1 MAASLPL
8 TFSGSVAVVTGA
20 GSGIGA
26 ATAEL
31 LTSAGL
37 DVLGVDVVTP
47 EDGVPSERAR
57 RFVSA
62 DVSNPATLGDA
73 LGDALEGDRVSYVAN
88 CAGIIRHTGFAENDP
103 AVWRAVLDVNLV
115 GAYNVVEAMRTRL
128 TNPSAVVNITSIE
141 AAHVVALTIPDPTP
155 SYASAKAGLAMLTKV
170 SARALATTGTRVNSI
185 SPGFVATR
193 MASVHGET
201 DAMPA
206 HLAARV
212 PAGRFAEA
220 GEIAQTIAFLL
231 SDQASY
237 ITGADVRVDGG
248 FQLT

>member
-1 MAASLPL
+1 
-8 TFSGSVAVVTGA
+8 VAVVTGA

-31 LTSAGL
+31 LTLAGL
-37 DVLGVDVVTP
+37 DVLGLDVTTP
-47 EDGVPSERAR
+47 ESGVPRDRAR
-57 RFVSA
+57 RFVTA
-62 DVSNPATLGDA
+62 DVSNPESLSDTLRDA
-73 LGDALEGDRVSYVAN
+73 LDGDQVSYIAN
-88 CAGIIRHTGFAENDP
+88 CAGIIRHTGFGENDP
-103 AVWRAVLDVNLV
+103 TVWRTVLDVNLV
-115 GAYNVVEAMRTRL
+115 GPYNVVEALRPRL

-141 AAHVVALTIPDPTP
+141 AVHVVALTVPDPTP
-155 SYASAKAGLAMLTKV
+155 SSASSKAGLAMLTRV
-170 SARALATTGTRVNSI
+170 SARALAATGTRVNSI
-185 SPGFVATR
+185 SPGFVATP

-201 DAMPA
+201 DTMPA
-206 HLAARV
+206 HLATRV
-212 PAGRFAEA
+212 PAGRFARA

>member
-1 MAASLPL
+1 
-8 TFSGSVAVVTGA
+8 VAVVTGA

-31 LTSAGL
+31 LTLAGL
-37 DVLGVDVVTP
+37 DVLGLDVTTP
-47 EDGVPSERAR
+47 ESGVPRDRAR
-57 RFVSA
+57 RFVTA
-62 DVSNPATLGDA
+62 DVSNPESLSDTLRDA
-73 LGDALEGDRVSYVAN
+73 LDGDQVSYIAN
-88 CAGIIRHTGFAENDP
+88 CAGIIRHTGFGENDP
-103 AVWRAVLDVNLV
+103 TVWRTVLDVNLV
-115 GAYNVVEAMRTRL
+115 GPYNVVEALRPRL

-141 AAHVVALTIPDPTP
+141 AVHVVALTVPDPTP
-155 SYASAKAGLAMLTKV
+155 SYASSKAGLAMLTRV
-170 SARALATTGTRVNSI
+170 SARALAATGTRVNSI
-185 SPGFVATR
+185 SPGFVATP

-201 DAMPA
+201 DTMPA
-206 HLAARV
+206 HLATRV
-212 PAGRFAEA
+212 PAGRFARA